1 MGDHVVTQV
10 DALQK
15 RGTVQP
21 LLRDGDCGRL
31 HIEIHTRR
39 NLDLRSLPLR
49 SGVKVKVFIAV
60 ASRVCLLSGVSV
72 VFDLQFCVVF
82 G

>member
-31 HIEIHTRR
+31 HVETRKRR
-39 NLDLRSLPLR
+39 NLDLRSSPRR
-49 SGVKVKVFIAV
+49 SGVTVKVFVAV
-60 ASRVCLLSGVSV
+60 ASRACLLSDVRA
-72 VFDLQFCVVF
+72 VFF
-82 G
+82 